1 MTSNIPGFD
10 HRLFAQGDKN
20 LIDCDFFSSPIPIY
34 FFQFLFGLIFSLFYM
49 VFSMLF
55 SFFYIPF
62 IISLSDFGFLP
73 FFFFQFFLLHF
84 RPKQIISAQN
94 IRSIRF
100 HYLKMQKFELHV
112 LDTYNRHKSTQIDIF
127 HFFNYQ
133 L

>member
-73 FFFFQFFLLHF
+73 IFFFSIFPTSFSPETNYQCSKHS
-84 RPKQIISAQN
+84 IDSISLSKNVEVWATC
-94 IRSIRF
+94 IRYI
-100 HYLKMQKFELHV
+100 Q
-112 LDTYNRHKSTQIDIF
+112 STQIDTNR
-127 HFFNYQ
+127 HFSLF
-133 L
+133 